1 MRTLSLLKAKLEGTT
16 FFGGGFRSLRERD
29 QLWVVPVAVAGVAVG
44 LATLVFLL
52 YQNYRGMALL
62 GATMGTPALSIYL
75 GVVAG
80 WALIFILGFPI
91 AISVLYFSRDT
102 RLLASLPIP
111 AYRIVAANAGVLYLY
126 SLPLALLFFVPA
138 LVASQAVLT
147 GAGAAAGVAA
157 GSVGAVAPAGGA
169 ATGAAAGAGAAAAL
183 NPVAYWLLGALIVL
197 MLPVVPLALA
207 VCVVTLVT
215 RLVNLSRF
223 RTALETLGMV
233 LVVLVLVGTQL
244 VLSRSLAAGDGSL
257 ALSEQMRAIVARLYG
272 AVPPARWYAGAFIG
286 GGFPTMLGALAGTL
300 LLGAGAILAVQAGY
314 LRQLANQSV
323 TRTRRTGAAP
333 AAMPAPRVPLRALL
347 GRELKVLTSNS
358 TFLFESAGELLVFPI
373 ILGIL
378 RLSTPAEVLG
388 EIMPVVEQTDYLLPL
403 LTVALVVLAGI
414 NTVSSAALS
423 REGRTFDLSLT
434 LPLPGST
441 QVSAKVLIYVMLF
454 GSAMLL
460 NAVLAVWILARPWWY
475 VPLVFVAALPFVWL
489 IGVTTIYA
497 DIRRPLLRWN
507 HPQQA
512 VKQNMNVLL
521 GMGIAIVALA
531 TAAAPAAMLAL
542 RGAPSPAVMLLG
554 SGFALVAAW
563 VISGLVSRYADRR
576 YALAFSR

>member
-16 FFGGGFRSLRERD
+16 FFGGGFRGLRERD

-62 GATMGTPALSIYL
+62 GAAMGTPALSIYL
-75 GVVAG
+75 AVVAG

-111 AYRIVAANAGVLYLY
+111 AYRIVAANSGLLYLY
-126 SLPLALLFFVPA
+126 SLPIALLFFVPA
-138 LVASQAVLT
+138 LVASQGVLT
-147 GAGAAAGVAA
+147 GVAGAAAGSAGSATAA
-157 GSVGAVAPAGGA
+157 GVA
-169 ATGAAAGAGAAAAL
+169 TAAGAAL
-183 NPVAYWLLGALIVL
+183 SPVAYWLLGALIVL

-223 RTALETLGMV
+223 RTVLETLGMV

-257 ALSEQMRAIVARLYG
+257 ALTEHMQAIVARLYD
-272 AVPPARWYAGAFIG
+272 AVPPARWYAGAFIP
-286 GGFPTMLGALAGTL
+286 GGFPTLLGALAGTL

-314 LRQLANQSV
+314 LRQLSNQTV

-333 AAMPAPRVPLRALL
+333 AAMPAPRAPLRALL

-403 LTVALVVLAGI
+403 LTVALVLLAGI

-441 QVSAKVLIYVMLF
+441 QVTAKVLIYVMLF

-475 VPLVFVAALPFVWL
+475 VPLIFVAALPFVWL

-531 TAAAPAAMLAL
+531 TAAAPAAMLAA

-563 VISGLVSRYADRR
+563 VISGFVSRYADRR